1 MKRPFKTISRA
12 AVVLAVA
19 GLSACGGNQS
29 AVIEGS
35 IAGAEGKTVYLQR
48 FENGRT
54 MNTDSAVV
62 GADGKFSIVPNPTL
76 DYNFFRLFV
85 DPQNSLV
92 FIGDSVSGIEL
103 NATYGA
109 FESERTLRGNRDS
122 ELLFG
127 FYDKVR
133 PMVEQEMELSKKTKD
148 ASVSSEERSQAL
160 SQLVELRKTK
170 RQTCLEFVEQN
181 SGSPAAMAALEE
193 LNFSEDKAAYEK
205 VLAGLKGRFDH
216 TVYYKRLTDQFANA
230 ERQEKLKSQPQKNGL
245 YTTGMEAPDI
255 AMMDPAGNQRKLS
268 DLRGKMVLI
277 DFWASWC
284 GPCRRE
290 NPNVVRIYNQYK
302 AKGFE
307 IFSVSLDSDKAKWQA
322 AIAQDGLVW
331 DNHVSD
337 LKGWQNGAAQQY
349 GISSIP
355 HTILV
360 GPDGKIVATHLR
372 GPQLEEALKAQFGS

>member
-1 MKRPFKTISRA
+1 M
-12 AVVLAVA
+12 
-19 GLSACGGNQS
+19 
-29 AVIEGS
+29 
-35 IAGAEGKTVYLQR
+35 
-48 FENGRT
+48 
-54 MNTDSAVV
+54 D
-62 GADGKFSIVPNPTL
+62 
-76 DYNFFRLFV
+76 
-85 DPQNSLV
+85 
-92 FIGDSVSGIEL
+92 
-103 NATYGA
+103 
-109 FESERTLRGNRDS
+109 
-122 ELLFG
+122 
-127 FYDKVR
+127 
-133 PMVEQEMELSKKTKD
+133 
-148 ASVSSEERSQAL
+148 
-160 SQLVELRKTK
+160 
-170 RQTCLEFVEQN
+170 
-181 SGSPAAMAALEE
+181 
-193 LNFSEDKAAYEK
+193 
-205 VLAGLKGRFDH
+205 
-216 TVYYKRLTDQFANA
+216 
-230 ERQEKLKSQPQKNGL
+230 
-245 YTTGMEAPDI
+245 APDI